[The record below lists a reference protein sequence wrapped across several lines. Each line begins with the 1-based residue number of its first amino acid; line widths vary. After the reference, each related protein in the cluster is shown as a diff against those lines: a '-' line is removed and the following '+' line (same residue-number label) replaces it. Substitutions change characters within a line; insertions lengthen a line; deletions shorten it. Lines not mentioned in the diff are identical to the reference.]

1 MHIVL
6 GVRGNIG
13 RVHIVELDYLGSD
26 QDSYGGEDWIPILV
40 QIDPGE
46 GAFPRWA
53 LDEHGVVRDL
63 TLLTINYHNLNN
75 TLQE

>member
-46 GAFPRWA
+46 GAFPR
-53 LDEHGVVRDL
+53 
-63 TLLTINYHNLNN
+63 
-75 TLQE
+75 